1 MINAA
6 TNEASWARRLNAPL
20 TRSIPES
27 NQLASCV
34 LISSDIALGLLYNSV
49 DKVAHLRIGRYKGG
63 ILKFLRNL
71 LQRLPRCAPAA

>member
-1 MINAA
+1 LGPPLERTAYPIH
-6 TNEASWARRLNAPL
+6 ARIEP
-20 TRSIPES
+20 TRK
-27 NQLASCV
+27 LRFDLV
-34 LISSDIALGLLYNSV
+34 DIALGLLYNSV